1 MAEWPV
7 RVVPWEGRT
16 YKRGPIPPGTTIE
29 LERGQATPLRGYH
42 FQCPCC
48 GVLYWVPLF
57 SEDHDSPDW
66 TTNGDENALTLR
78 PSLLC
83 KNPEGSGGHY
93 WLTNGVLKDV

>member
-16 YKRGPIPPGTTIE
+16 YKRKPIPPGSTTE
-29 LERGQATPLRGYH
+29 LERGESEPVKGYH

-48 GVLYWVPLF
+48 GVVYWVPVTG
-57 SEDHDSPDW
+57 ENVDGPEW
-66 TTNGDENALTLR
+66 TSNYDEAALTLH

-83 KNPEGSGGHY
+83 NNPDGSRGHY
-93 WLTNGVLKDV
+93 WLTDGVLREV